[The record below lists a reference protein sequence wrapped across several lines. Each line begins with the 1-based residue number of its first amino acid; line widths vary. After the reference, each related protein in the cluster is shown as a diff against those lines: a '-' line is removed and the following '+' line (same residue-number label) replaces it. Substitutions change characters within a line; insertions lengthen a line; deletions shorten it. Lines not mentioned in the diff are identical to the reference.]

1 MGRNK
6 REQLEFHFYEIPQGE
21 SVRTLMGDRWQRV
34 YGHKC
39 KNMHFHNLMQ
49 IGICHQ
55 GSGVFTLDN
64 RDYPYTSGAVVI
76 IPANCPHYI
85 YSEQEAFWEF
95 MLISSTK
102 MLLELFPN
110 SKKVHEEKLAM
121 VNQRAIFLNSEN
133 SSELATIVRE
143 ILCEMK
149 QQDDYHRDVVHDL
162 VKILMLRLLRIN
174 EEGIAESP
182 METISSP
189 QIQPALSYIHENFSH
204 EIRADE
210 LAKQCGLSE
219 PHFRR
224 VFREHVD
231 MTPIDYLN
239 FVRIREA
246 CKMINQSDCPM
257 DIVAAECGFSSVST
271 FTRNFK
277 KFLNI
282 TPYQWKLQTEK
293 HSSRLRDYSIT
304 LLKNWGKK

>member
-121 VNQRAIFLNSEN
+121 VNQRAIFLDSEN

-189 QIQPALSYIHENFSH
+189 QIQPALSYIHT
-204 EIRADE
+204 
-210 LAKQCGLSE
+210 E
-219 PHFRR
+219 P
-224 VFREHVD
+224 
-231 MTPIDYLN
+231 L
-239 FVRIREA
+239 
-246 CKMINQSDCPM
+246 
-257 DIVAAECGFSSVST
+257 
-271 FTRNFK
+271 
-277 KFLNI
+277 
-282 TPYQWKLQTEK
+282 
-293 HSSRLRDYSIT
+293 
-304 LLKNWGKK
+304 

>member
-110 SKKVHEEKLAM
+110 SKKVHEEK
-121 VNQRAIFLNSEN
+121 SKEP
-133 SSELATIVRE
+133 
-143 ILCEMK
+143 K
-149 QQDDYHRDVVHDL
+149 
-162 VKILMLRLLRIN
+162 
-174 EEGIAESP
+174 EEKKAPAKKAAAPKKETAEKK
-182 METISSP
+182 
-189 QIQPALSYIHENFSH
+189 PA
-204 EIRADE
+204 
-210 LAKQCGLSE
+210 AKK
-219 PHFRR
+219 P
-224 VFREHVD
+224 
-231 MTPIDYLN
+231 
-239 FVRIREA
+239 
-246 CKMINQSDCPM
+246 
-257 DIVAAECGFSSVST
+257 AA
-271 FTRNFK
+271 K
-277 KFLNI
+277 K
-282 TPYQWKLQTEK
+282 TT
-293 HSSRLRDYSIT
+293 
-304 LLKNWGKK
+304 KKAE